1 MVIRWLLRD
10 RVVLHIICDIAVSDE
25 TDVCLLLQYCNVN
38 CQYST
43 VPRLQ
48 YSYSYYRLI
57 VSECGTVCVKEREIE
72 NIMVSL
78 LVKSLVWR
86 AALKTFLPIDP
97 VAVNVAP
104 ILEATRLAPSAF
116 GVQPYDIHVITDP
129 ELKTQLREVSYDQ
142 AQVSRSN

>member
-1 MVIRWLLRD
+1 M
-10 RVVLHIICDIAVSDE
+10 
-25 TDVCLLLQYCNVN
+25 
-38 CQYST
+38 
-43 VPRLQ
+43 
-48 YSYSYYRLI
+48 
-57 VSECGTVCVKEREIE
+57 KEREIE